1 MITNTHHSLPV
12 AYFSMEI
19 GLISDM
25 PTYSGGLGVLAGD
38 TLRAGSDMGQPM
50 VGITL
55 LNRKGYFKQHLDK
68 QGNQTESPDL
78 WDPAGFLE
86 PGDADISITIE
97 GRVVKIKPWRYI
109 LTGVSGHHV
118 PIYFLDTAV
127 PENSPWDQTL
137 TDSLYGGDSHYR
149 LCQEAVLG
157 LGGIAT
163 LRALGYSDMKAYHM
177 NEGHSALLILAL
189 MQEQMKKLNICT
201 ITEACSADVRE
212 LCVFTTHTPVAAA
225 IDQFPM
231 NLVSR
236 VLGEERTAILESA
249 NCFNGHT
256 LNMTFLGLCFSRYIN
271 GVSMR
276 HEEISHGMFPNYPIN
291 SITNGVHAATWTSPP
306 IAALYDQHIPEWR
319 KDNLYLRYCVSLPVS
334 EILKAHKEAKQ
345 LLFSEIQKR
354 TGVSLDNNV
363 LTIGFARRA
372 TGYKRA
378 GLLFSD
384 IERLRQITEN
394 VGPLQF
400 IYSGKAHP
408 RDTGGK
414 DIIRGIFKAAEAL
427 KGSIKI
433 VYLEE
438 YNMELAKSICAGVD
452 IWLNTP
458 QKPIEASGTSGMKA
472 ALNGV
477 PSFSVLDGWWVEGR
491 VEGVTG
497 WSIGENWELESNPEV
512 EIASL
517 YNKLEYVIMP
527 LYYSRPTAFG
537 AVMRNAIALNG
548 SYYNS
553 QRMLSQYINNAYFPD
568 TLFDQ
573 MNSNRLSKDNGIKLA

>member
-1 MITNTHHSLPV
+1 MSINANLAPPV
-12 AYFSMEI
+12 AYFSMEV

-38 TLRAGSDMGQPM
+38 TLRAAADMGQDM
-50 VGITL
+50 IGITL
-55 LNRKGYFKQHLDK
+55 LNRKGYFKQHLDVA
-68 QGNQTESPDL
+68 GNQTETPDF
-78 WDPAGFLE
+78 WEPAQFLE
-86 PGDADISITIE
+86 PGSVEISITLE
-97 GRVVKIKPWRYI
+97 GRQVHIRPWRYVV
-109 LTGVSGHHV
+109 TGITGHHV
-118 PIYFLDTAV
+118 PVYFLDTNL
-127 PENSPWDQTL
+127 PENSPWDRGL
-137 TDSLYGGDSHYR
+137 TDNLYGGDTHYR
-149 LCQEAVLG
+149 LSQETILG
-157 LGGIAT
+157 IGGIAT
-163 LRALGYSDMKAYHM
+163 LRALGHNDIKAYHM

-189 MQEQMKKLNICT
+189 MEEQMNKLHICEINEQCT
-201 ITEACSADVRE
+201 DDVRQ

-231 NLVSR
+231 DLVR
-236 VLGEERTAILESA
+236 QILGEERTKILHSA
-249 NCFNGHT
+249 ACFSNNV
-256 LNMTFLGLCFSRYIN
+256 LNMTYLGLCFSRYIN
-271 GVSMR
+271 GVSLR

-291 SITNGVHAATWTSPP
+291 SITNGVHAATWTSGPMAK
-306 IAALYDQHIPEWR
+306 IYDLHVPEWR
-319 KDNLYLRYCVSLPVS
+319 KDNLYLRYCISIPVG
-334 EILKAHKEAKQ
+334 EIMKAHDKAK
-345 LLFSEIQKR
+345 LELFDEVNKR
-354 TGVSLDNNV
+354 TGVHLDKNI

-384 IERLRQITEN
+384 LPRLRQIVEN
-394 VGPLQF
+394 NGPLQI

-414 DIIRGIFKAAEAL
+414 DIIRGIFDAAREL
-427 KGSIKI
+427 SGIIKV

-438 YNMELAKSICAGVD
+438 YNMELAKSVCSGVD

-477 PSFSVLDGWWVEGR
+477 PSFSILDGWWVEGH

-497 WSIGENWELESNPEV
+497 WSIGEHWELESRPEI

-517 YNKLEYVIMP
+517 YNKLEFVIMP

-537 AVMRNAIALNG
+537 VVMRNAIAING

-553 QRMLSQYINNAYFPD
+553 QRMLSQYISNAYFPD
-568 TLFDQ
+568 ILFSTV
-573 MNSNRLSKDNGIKLA
+573 NSSRIRKDEGIKLD